1 MNEIIIK
8 LIKGFPEINKHDSL
22 ADLISENLKKNNID
36 LQNGDILCIAHKI
49 VSKAEGRIIH
59 LPNIKPSSK
68 AIYYANLLNK
78 DPRKVEVILR
88 ESKKIIRYFKHQ
100 RQNEGTMICE
110 SKLGFISANAG
121 VDESNVDGI
130 DNVLLLP
137 KNPDMSAKRL
147 MNYFKKKYKKN
158 IGIVITDTFGR
169 PWRLGQV
176 NVAVGVSGI
185 PVTKNEKGNQDSF
198 GNYMKV
204 TEPAFCDEIAAA
216 SGLLI
221 KKSGKTP
228 IVLFRGIEWISTNS
242 SIKDILRTKKEDMFL

>member
-1 MNEIIIK
+1 MYDKHILNIYIYIYPITFNISV
-8 LIKGFPEINKHDSL
+8 LIYL
-22 ADLISENLKKNNID
+22 D
-36 LQNGDILCIAHKI
+36 LQ
-49 VSKAEGRIIH
+49 
-59 LPNIKPSSK
+59 
-68 AIYYANLLNK
+68 
-78 DPRKVEVILR
+78 
-88 ESKKIIRYFKHQ
+88 
-100 RQNEGTMICE
+100 
-110 SKLGFISANAG
+110 
-121 VDESNVDGI
+121 
-130 DNVLLLP
+130 
-137 KNPDMSAKRL
+137 
-147 MNYFKKKYKKN
+147 KKYNKN

>member
-8 LIKGFPEINKHDSL
+8 VTKGFPEINKDDSL
-22 ADLISENLKKNNID
+22 ADLISENLKTNSID
-36 LQNGDILCIAHKI
+36 LKNGDVLCIAHKI
-49 VSKAEGRIIH
+49 VSKAEGRVIH
-59 LPNIKPSSK
+59 LPNIKPSPK
-68 AIYYANLLNK
+68 AIYYADVLNK

-88 ESKKIIRYFKHQ
+88 ESKKVIRYFKHK
-100 RQNEGTMICE
+100 RQNEGTMICQ

-121 VDESNVDGI
+121 IDESNVDGT

-147 MNYFKKKYKKN
+147 MNYFKKKHNKN

-176 NVAVGVSGI
+176 NVAIGVSGI
-185 PVTKNEKGNQDSF
+185 PVTKNEKGTQDSF

-216 SGLLI
+216 SGLII
-221 KKSGKTP
+221 KKSGIDFKL
-228 IVLFRGIEWISTNS
+228 IKNCLCWISTNS